1 VFNSKDAIV
10 LISKSIEVQHCSI
23 HATDVITT
31 HVHTYILYQN
41 ANYAPKDGVIR
52 VDNYWCKSA
61 FISTHERQAHSVA
74 DGDGGRDTIVAATTD
89 SDHLRSVGSA
99 VTSVIDHL
107 HLDYQKTAASPE
119 GGPMLLSTLERNR
132 PKLQI
137 KRRMLRRVHD
147 AMKLKQR
154 LQLRH
159 SPVVGLYFHRNH
171 MSSSCNSVDNLDF
184 VSINGRA
191 NPAPYKGRGTAY
203 TPTSD
208 PSHSIKRISSSSN
221 PTSPEDKST
230 SPSPTTHHRPRVRNI
245 DRPGMK
251 FVTIFCDDQ
260 KVTSHLH
267 AYIQYSS
274 SSPLTCP
281 RCMSYSLLTCQVPL
295 PAAVTD
301 ILSKQGEKVNGMR

>member
-1 VFNSKDAIV
+1 
-10 LISKSIEVQHCSI
+10 
-23 HATDVITT
+23 
-31 HVHTYILYQN
+31 
-41 ANYAPKDGVIR
+41 
-52 VDNYWCKSA
+52 
-61 FISTHERQAHSVA
+61 
-74 DGDGGRDTIVAATTD
+74 
-89 SDHLRSVGSA
+89 
-99 VTSVIDHL
+99 
-107 HLDYQKTAASPE
+107 
-119 GGPMLLSTLERNR
+119 MLLSTLERNR

-191 NPAPYKGRGTAY
+191 NPAPYKGRGTAF

-267 AYIQYSS
+267 AYILYTTDLPSLHVMLTSDMSGAPPCSSDRHSEQARREGEWDEIDVSPQLVYSTVSLPIATDSIRSICLRIYRWYRDPSIAYTRWPRSCRTKGFLLERDGRREDTS
-274 SSPLTCP
+274 SCVA
-281 RCMSYSLLTCQVPL
+281 LLCSEG
-295 PAAVTD
+295 
-301 ILSKQGEKVNGMR
+301 ILQQLL